1 MTVTLMN
8 RFSGDADVIEK
19 VWRIHRPIIQKS
31 GATQGK
37 ASATSTN
44 AATAQNSSLYVV
56 RTRGRA
62 HTSPGWQAMA
72 GR

>member
-31 GATQGK
+31 GATK
-37 ASATSTN
+37 AELS
-44 AATAQNSSLYVV
+44 
-56 RTRGRA
+56 RI
-62 HTSPGWQAMA
+62 HTGPHTG
-72 GR
+72 